1 VPCVF
6 YSRDGVFYI
15 LYLYCSCKIAPIFTL
30 SCVTGENLNLLTSFL
45 NTVPPPQFPPDL
57 QQHPSEFHVDE
68 IFNVPEVGLVLGG
81 ILSRGVVRVDDPVL
95 VGPSEDG
102 QFVHTTV
109 ATIRRNRTPCRVAR
123 AGEAVTVTLA
133 DYERDDVRKV
143 NVRAGRYVRKLVV
156 TLLARIYNRTL

>member
-1 VPCVF
+1 M
-6 YSRDGVFYI
+6 
-15 LYLYCSCKIAPIFTL
+15 
-30 SCVTGENLNLLTSFL
+30 
-45 NTVPPPQFPPDL
+45 
-57 QQHPSEFHVDE
+57 DE

-102 QFVHTTV
+102 QFVRTTV
-109 ATIRRNRTPCRVAR
+109 ATIRRNRTPCCVAR

-143 NVRAGRYVRKLVV
+143 SGWAVLG
-156 TLLARIYNRTL
+156 